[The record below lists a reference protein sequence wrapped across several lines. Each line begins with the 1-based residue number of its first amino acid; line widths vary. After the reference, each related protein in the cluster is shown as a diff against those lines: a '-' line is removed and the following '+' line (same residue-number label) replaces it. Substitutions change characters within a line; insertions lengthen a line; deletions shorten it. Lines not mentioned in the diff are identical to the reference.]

1 MNPGD
6 GPTPDKPDATLHPPT
21 DPGTATSFL
30 DIRVADIERCY
41 REWGAKGA
49 EFLTPPL
56 DRKAGIR
63 CYLRAPDGCPIEV
76 GQATGLLEG
85 ILADPPAGQG

>member
-56 DRKAGIR
+56 DRKAEIR
-63 CYLRAPDGCPIEV
+63 C
-76 GQATGLLEG
+76 
-85 ILADPPAGQG
+85 